1 MDEKTALTYAI
12 TKALAYQEN
21 GGSLNVKNEQAGKTG
36 ELKSIFQFEPSTWKK
51 EAAEYLGDA
60 NAPIT
65 PDNETTVV
73 TKQVGDWIDKG
84 YTAKQIASMWNAG
97 TGEPDAYTGK
107 FSDGSPSVGTNTK
120 YGVKF
125 NVPAYANSVNKYA
138 TEFYTQSQQQNQPS
152 TQIPQNS
159 PAPVPQS
166 QSQGAS
172 IPTIQGTGLMQ
183 QAAWKVPWL
192 SQKPVSSSGVQG

>member
-21 GGSLNVKNEQAGKTG
+21 GGELNVNNTKAGKTG

-51 EAAEYLGDA
+51 EAAQYLGDA
-60 NAPIT
+60 NAPIN

-73 TKQVGDWIDKG
+73 TKQVGKWIDEG

-97 TGEPDAYTGK
+97 PGEPDAYIGK
-107 FSDGSPSVGTNTK
+107 FSDGSPSVGTNKK

-138 TEFYTQSQQQNQPS
+138 TQFYTQSQQKNQQNTSSATPAPPTTQNQPVQ
-152 TQIPQNS
+152 QIA
-159 PAPVPQS
+159 PAPQT
-166 QSQGAS
+166 QGN
-172 IPTIQGTGLMQ
+172 GLMQ
-183 QAAWKVPWL
+183 QAAWKTPWT
-192 SQKPVSSSGVQG
+192 SAAPSAS